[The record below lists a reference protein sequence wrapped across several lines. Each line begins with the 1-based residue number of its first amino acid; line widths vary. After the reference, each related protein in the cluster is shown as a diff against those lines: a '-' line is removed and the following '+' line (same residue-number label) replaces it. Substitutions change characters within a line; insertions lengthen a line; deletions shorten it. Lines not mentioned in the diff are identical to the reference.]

1 MTRMRN
7 RRLPAVAAVAW
18 LCAAVPSPARAAFF
32 SGFLD
37 GVTATLQTRSASGLL
52 EADQQRAVDKALSLV
67 AQDHRTFS
75 QDLRTAARIAKLVA
89 RKLPADTELDALVAA
104 GLGAMEAAVAGNAAD
119 AGVTLAFSGLP
130 PLKQAKWFA
139 RVARPQ
145 AAAAQTTDR
154 VTRAKLFAKS
164 QTVIEKIL
172 AKYGT

>member
-1 MTRMRN
+1 MRN
-7 RRLPAVAAVAW
+7 RRLLAVAAVAW
-18 LCAAVPSPARAAFF
+18 LCAAVTFPARAAFF
-32 SGFLD
+32 SDFLD
-37 GVTATLQTRSASGLL
+37 GVTAALETRSASGLL
-52 EADQQRAVDKALSLV
+52 DAKQQAAVEKALSLA
-67 AQDHRTFS
+67 AQDHEAFS
-75 QDLRTAARIAKLVA
+75 RDLRSAAKIAKLVA
-89 RKLPADTELDALVAA
+89 KRLPADTELDALVASA
-104 GLGAMEAAVAGNAAD
+104 LGAMEAAVAGNAAD
-119 AGVTLAFSGLP
+119 AGVALAFSGLP